1 YATCTRTGA
10 SEHAHNRCGTLRVG
24 QHAYLLFLDVTR
36 YTGYITNR
44 TNSYL
49 IYDTLFSQDE
59 KGQIRPQMVDTWTMS
74 PDRRK
79 WSFTLRDGLKFHD
92 GQPVTAED
100 CVASLRRWSQRD
112 PLGQFF
118 IAATERLQATDKK
131 SFVLELCKPFGL

>member
-1 YATCTRTGA
+1 
-10 SEHAHNRCGTLRVG
+10 
-24 QHAYLLFLDVTR
+24 
-36 YTGYITNR
+36 
-44 TNSYL
+44 
-49 IYDTLFSQDE
+49 
-59 KGQIRPQMVDTWTMS
+59 MVDTWTAS

-79 WSFTLRDGLKFHD
+79 WEFHSPRGLKFHD

-131 SFVLELCKPFGL
+131 SFVLELGKPFGLVLEALAKPSAVVPFILPRASRPRPKRT